1 MNNLEL
7 YEAILNEIETDIK
20 NRLQVLANTN
30 TPQELILKPEL
41 LDLINKYK
49 IEKEIMQ

>member
-1 MNNLEL
+1 MNNLKL

-41 LDLINKYK
+41 LNLLSKYK
-49 IEKEIMQ
+49 IEKETM

>member
-20 NRLQVLANTN
+20 NRLQILTNTS

-41 LDLINKYK
+41 LDLLGKYK
-49 IEKEIMQ
+49 IEKETI